1 MIFKTKN
8 SSVEHNSSS
17 CLQQSKEK
25 LSTHYNLFLSVTKE
39 KPFSIMINRYFSF
52 NECNTTKKK
61 AFYIGQLTSIIAKTD
76 VNESAVA
83 FL

>member
-52 NECNTTKKK
+52 NECNETQLFGMTTPLL
-61 AFYIGQLTSIIAKTD
+61 IPPTLLQVEVVDPSP
-76 VNESAVA
+76 
-83 FL
+83 